1 MGRLYRKFFTAA
13 ATLSLV
19 IFLLQT
25 LSCRAAAI
33 DDSLPDATLLA
44 QMELRAQQ
52 AKPREQ
58 CFLYT
63 ELVHAMTE
71 VAGHQMLAGET
82 ENAAATLKQVQ
93 HYAEL
98 IHLGL
103 ANDTKRL
110 MNAQLLMHHTNRRLD
125 EYVHKAAF
133 EDRETMEATLK
144 QLSRVEDELLNQVFT
159 H

>member
-1 MGRLYRKFFTAA
+1 MGRLHRICLSAA
-13 ATLSLV
+13 FSLCLTLP
-19 IFLLQT
+19 
-25 LSCRAAAI
+25 CCAAAI
-33 DDSLPDATLLA
+33 DEALPDATTLA
-44 QMELRAQQ
+44 QMEARALQ

-63 ELVHAMTE
+63 ELIHTLTE
-71 VAGHQMLAGET
+71 LAGHQVLAGDPES
-82 ENAAATLKQVQ
+82 AAASLKQVQ

-98 IHLGL
+98 IHLSL

-110 MNAQLLMHHTNRRLD
+110 MNAQMLMHHTTRRLD

-133 EDRETMEATLK
+133 EDRDMLALTLK
-144 QLSRVEDELLNQVFT
+144 QLTHVEDELLTQVFV